1 MVARGLR
8 QGNPLSPYLF
18 LICAE
23 CLSASIRESV
33 EQGALKGIAAY
44 ARGPA
49 ISHLFFVDDSL
60 IFCRAT
66 KENCSTLLTI
76 LEKYETASS

>member
-23 CLSASIRESV
+23 CLFASIRESV

-44 ARGPA
+44 AQGPA

-60 IFCRAT
+60 IFCLSN
-66 KENCSTLLTI
+66 KGKLLYFTYHPREI
-76 LEKYETASS
+76 